1 MVLRLLC
8 LACLI
13 SVPLPTLSQ
22 ESGKAK
28 PRVPV
33 TKRPEAVSKI
43 GIIYVVGDVHRPMG
57 VSMEDT
63 GPITVLKALA
73 TAEGAN
79 ATAGL
84 HHSKIFRKGGNGTSE
99 IPLDITQIMQAK
111 APDVMLQADD
121 ILFVPS
127 SAGKSARKPQYYDAP
142 PSDPM
147 QGPTPIYTR

>member
-43 GIIYVVGDVHRPMG
+43 GIIYVIGDVHKPMG

-84 HHSKIFRKGGNGTSE
+84 HHAKIIRKGGNGTSE
-99 IPLDITQIMQAK
+99 IPVTCGTVAESSCAPSCTQR
-111 APDVMLQADD
+111 
-121 ILFVPS
+121 S
-127 SAGKSARKPQYYDAP
+127 SVL
-142 PSDPM
+142 
-147 QGPTPIYTR
+147 